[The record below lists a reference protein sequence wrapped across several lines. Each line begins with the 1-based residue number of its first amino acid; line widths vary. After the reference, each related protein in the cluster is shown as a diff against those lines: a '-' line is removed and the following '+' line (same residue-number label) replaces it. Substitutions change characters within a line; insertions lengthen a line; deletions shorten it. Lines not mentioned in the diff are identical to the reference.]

1 MSTTTGKTALVT
13 GANAGLGK
21 DIARQLALRPEIAR
35 VHLACRNPE
44 KAIAAKAELE
54 AATGRSIF
62 DIVIMD
68 VADPRSVRASLTG
81 IDGSIDAVV
90 MNAGGMGG
98 KTPMALT
105 ADGATYMFAQNVL
118 GHVVLLETLLAE
130 DRLGE
135 VAVFAGSE
143 AARGLPKMGFK
154 RPSFVSKSADELASV
169 IDGSFFAD
177 GKPDINLAYGQAKLL
192 GILWMASLARQ
203 HADRKFVSVSP
214 GNTTGTHA
222 PDDLALPFRIAA
234 KHVMPHLGISHKLD
248 VGAKRLIDGVTDP
261 TLSSGV
267 FYASAAGKMKGPLV
281 DQTDIFPDL
290 ADPSFQDNA
299 TEAIHRFIASPT
311 VSRNTSPDDFQ
322 RRNETTH
329 R

>member
-1 MSTTTGKTALVT
+1 MSTTTGKTVLVT
-13 GANAGLGK
+13 GANVGIGK

-44 KAIAAKAELE
+44 KATRAKAELE

-98 KTPMALT
+98 KTPMAVT
-105 ADGATYMFAQNVL
+105 ADGATYMFAQDVL

-154 RPSFVSKSADELASV
+154 RPSFVSKSADELATV

-177 GKPDINLAYGQAKLL
+177 RKPDINLAYGQAKLL

-203 HADRKFVSVSP
+203 YLDRKFVSVSP
-214 GNTTGTHA
+214 GNTTGTEA

-234 KHVMPHLGISHKLD
+234 KYVMPHLGISHNLD
-248 VGAKRLIDGVTDP
+248 VGAKRLVDGVTDP

-267 FYASAAGKMKGPLV
+267 FYASAAKKMKGPLV
-281 DQTDIFPDL
+281 NQTDIFPDL

-299 TEAIHRFIASPT
+299 NEAIHRFIAST
-311 VSRNTSPDDFQ
+311 RVSRNTRPADFQ
-322 RRNETTH
+322 KRNETTH